1 MGSCKVSFG
10 YQFVSNVLFTQ
21 QVMVASPEKLDP
33 SDFRLSVIVTMYR
46 ASVDFLKNIWSYME
60 RKYFD
65 ILNIME
71 VLQDTMFVFVYKQMG
86 YK

>member
-1 MGSCKVSFG
+1 
-10 YQFVSNVLFTQ
+10 
-21 QVMVASPEKLDP
+21 
-33 SDFRLSVIVTMYR
+33 
-46 ASVDFLKNIWSYME
+46 ME